1 MIDLLQAYG
10 YGYYGG
16 GAAYAGLATF
26 MATMGLIALL
36 IGPIFYVLTSLGLM
50 KIFEKAGVEGKWR
63 AWIPFYNTM
72 VLMKLGDVNP
82 WLAFFAFAS
91 PIPVIGQI
99 LAIGAAVLMFIAAYR
114 VGVKLGKPGAM
125 VVLAIFLF
133 PVWAMVLGFGKSLWN
148 PTAIAPASWAGNGF
162 FGDRSVWQ
170 GIPVQPGAQ
179 ARPQQPAYGQ
189 QPGYP
194 QPGYPQ
200 QPPAYGQPQAPQ
212 QPYGQPQAPQYPPA
226 APQQA
231 PQQPPQAP
239 QQPPAAPTQPPA
251 APQQPPQP
259 PQNPDAPQPPA
270 PQPPQN

>member
-10 YGYYGG
+10 YEYGG
-16 GAAYAGLATF
+16 GAAAAGILALWGTF
-26 MATMGLIALL
+26 LLIALL
-36 IGPIFYVLTSLGLM
+36 AGPVIYVLTALGLM

-63 AWIPFYNTM
+63 AWIPFYNSM

-82 WLAFFAFAS
+82 WLAFFAFAG

-99 LAIGAAVLMFIAAYR
+99 LAIGTAVLMFIAAYR

-125 VVLAIFLF
+125 VVLAIFLY
-133 PVWAMVLGFGKSLWN
+133 PVWAMVLGFGKSQWN

-212 QPYGQPQAPQYPPA
+212 YPPA
-226 APQQA
+226 APQQT
-231 PQQPPQAP
+231 P

-259 PQNPDAPQPPA
+259 PQNPYGQQPPQGPDAPQPPA